1 MNDHRHT
8 TAIHNLMNEFEETNP
23 WDFTDFLIWLDTK
36 GLQMQKP
43 KQSLPYYLT
52 ANNPELLTA
61 TLLKYS

>member
-1 MNDHRHT
+1 
-8 TAIHNLMNEFEETNP
+8 MNEFEETNP